1 MNLNKCCRC
10 GCFYSS
16 EDNVCPNCQPK
27 DFNEIAKLK
36 NYFDVNSNFDSI
48 ECISANT
55 GITLKNLNRFL
66 NQEEFS
72 KFSNKFNSS
81 GNIGIDL

>member
-10 GCFYSS
+10 GCFYVAKG
-16 EDNVCPNCQPK
+16 DICPNCQPK
-27 DFNEIAKLK
+27 DFNEINKLK
-36 NYFDVNSNFDSI
+36 SYLEINYSPNSI

-55 GITLKNLNRFL
+55 GISFKNLNRFL
-66 NQEEFS
+66 SKDEFS
-72 KFSNKFNSS
+72 KIANNFNNS

>member
-1 MNLNKCCRC
+1 MAKLYFKVGSDWEEVVRLR
-10 GCFYSS
+10 
-16 EDNVCPNCQPK
+16 
-27 DFNEIAKLK
+27 NEIAKLK
-36 NYFDVNSNFDSI
+36 NYFDVNSNYDSI

>member
-1 MNLNKCCRC
+1 MSKLYFKIGSDWEEIVRLR
-10 GCFYSS
+10 
-16 EDNVCPNCQPK
+16 
-27 DFNEIAKLK
+27 NEIAKLK
-36 NYFDVNSNFDSI
+36 NYLDVNSNIDSI

>member
-16 EDNVCPNCQPK
+16 EGNVCPNCQPK

-36 NYFDVNSNFDSI
+36 IILMS
-48 ECISANT
+48 
-55 GITLKNLNRFL
+55 TLIMILLSVFL
-66 NQEEFS
+66 QILE
-72 KFSNKFNSS
+72 
-81 GNIGIDL
+81 

>member
-16 EDNVCPNCQPK
+16 EGNVCPNCQPK

-55 GITLKNLNRFL
+55 GIDF
-66 NQEEFS
+66 
-72 KFSNKFNSS
+72 
-81 GNIGIDL
+81 

>member
-10 GCFYSS
+10 SCFYSS
-16 EDNVCPNCQPK
+16 EGNVCPNCQPK

>member
-10 GCFYSS
+10 GCFYVAKG
-16 EDNVCPNCQPK
+16 DICPNCQPK
-27 DFNEIAKLK
+27 DFNEINKLK
-36 NYFDVNSNFDSI
+36 SYLEVNSSPNSI

-55 GITLKNLNRFL
+55 GISFKNLNRFL
-66 NQEEFS
+66 SKDEFS
-72 KFSNKFNSS
+72 KITNNFNNS

>member
-16 EDNVCPNCQPK
+16 EGNVCPNSQPK
-27 DFNEIAKLK
+27 DFKEIAKLK
-36 NYFDVNSNFDSI
+36 NYFDVNSNYDSI

>member
-1 MNLNKCCRC
+1 MSKLYFKIGSDWEEVVRLR
-10 GCFYSS
+10 
-16 EDNVCPNCQPK
+16 
-27 DFNEIAKLK
+27 NEIAKLK
-36 NYFDVNSNFDSI
+36 NYFDVNSNYDSI

>member
-1 MNLNKCCRC
+1 MAKLYFKVGSDWEEVVRLR
-10 GCFYSS
+10 
-16 EDNVCPNCQPK
+16 
-27 DFNEIAKLK
+27 NEIAKLK

>member
-16 EDNVCPNCQPK
+16 EGNVCPNCQPK

-36 NYFDVNSNFDSI
+36 NYFDVSF
-48 ECISANT
+48 
-55 GITLKNLNRFL
+55 LKKHFSPLNIR
-66 NQEEFS
+66 S
-72 KFSNKFNSS
+72 
-81 GNIGIDL
+81 